1 MRRTWHGKEK
11 ETREELGRTVSASPV
26 RRREG
31 AKVARPVRRPVK
43 KVEKKEE
50 EEKMEDFSMTYSAEA
65 DEVDNEDQRR
75 KCDIS

>member
-1 MRRTWHGKEK
+1 MRRTWHGKES
-11 ETREELGRTVSASPV
+11 TREELGRTVSASPV
-26 RRREG
+26 RKREG

>member
-1 MRRTWHGKEK
+1 MRRTWHGKES
-11 ETREELGRTVSASPV
+11 TREELGRTVSASPE

-31 AKVARPVRRPVK
+31 AKVARPVRWPVK

>member
-1 MRRTWHGKEK
+1 MRRTWHGKES
-11 ETREELGRTVSASPV
+11 TREELGRTVSASPV

>member
-1 MRRTWHGKEK
+1 MRRTWHGKES
-11 ETREELGRTVSASPV
+11 TREDLGRTVSASPV
-26 RRREG
+26 RKREG

>member
-1 MRRTWHGKEK
+1 M
-11 ETREELGRTVSASPV
+11 SASPV
-26 RRREG
+26 RKREG

-50 EEKMEDFSMTYSAEA
+50 EEKIEDFSMTYSAEA

>member
-1 MRRTWHGKEK
+1 MR
-11 ETREELGRTVSASPV
+11 ASPV
-26 RRREG
+26 RKREG

>member
-1 MRRTWHGKEK
+1 M
-11 ETREELGRTVSASPV
+11 SASPV
-26 RRREG
+26 RKREG

-43 KVEKKEE
+43 KVERKEE

>member
-1 MRRTWHGKEK
+1 MRRTWHGKES
-11 ETREELGRTVSASPV
+11 TREELGRTVSASPV
-26 RRREG
+26 RKREG
-31 AKVARPVRRPVK
+31 AKVARPVRRLVK
-43 KVEKKEE
+43 KVEKKE

>member
-1 MRRTWHGKEK
+1 M
-11 ETREELGRTVSASPV
+11 SASPV
-26 RRREG
+26 RKREG

-43 KVEKKEE
+43 KVEKKE

>member
-1 MRRTWHGKEK
+1 M
-11 ETREELGRTVSASPV
+11 SASPV
-26 RRREG
+26 RKREG

-75 KCDIS
+75 NCDIS

>member
-31 AKVARPVRRPVK
+31 AKVARPVRRLVK
-43 KVEKKEE
+43 KVEKKK

>member
-1 MRRTWHGKEK
+1 M
-11 ETREELGRTVSASPV
+11 SASPV
-26 RRREG
+26 RKREG

>member
-1 MRRTWHGKEK
+1 M
-11 ETREELGRTVSASPV
+11 SASPV
-26 RRREG
+26 RKREG

-50 EEKMEDFSMTYSAEA
+50 EVKMEDFSMTYSAEA

>member
-1 MRRTWHGKEK
+1 MRRTWHGKES
-11 ETREELGRTVSASPV
+11 TREELGRTVSASPV
-26 RRREG
+26 RKREG

-65 DEVDNEDQRR
+65 DEVDNEDQGR

>member
-1 MRRTWHGKEK
+1 MRRTWHGKES
-11 ETREELGRTVSASPV
+11 TREELGRTVSASPV

-50 EEKMEDFSMTYSAEA
+50 EEKIEDFSMTYSAEA

>member
-1 MRRTWHGKEK
+1 MRRTWHGKES
-11 ETREELGRTVSASPV
+11 TREDLGRTVSASPV
-26 RRREG
+26 RKREG

-50 EEKMEDFSMTYSAEA
+50 EEKIEDFSMTYSAEA

>member
-1 MRRTWHGKEK
+1 M
-11 ETREELGRTVSASPV
+11 SASPV

>member
-1 MRRTWHGKEK
+1 
-11 ETREELGRTVSASPV
+11 VSASPV
-26 RRREG
+26 RKREG

>member
-1 MRRTWHGKEK
+1 M
-11 ETREELGRTVSASPV
+11 SASPV
-26 RRREG
+26 RKREG
-31 AKVARPVRRPVK
+31 AKVARPVRRPAK

>member
-1 MRRTWHGKEK
+1 MRRTWHGKES
-11 ETREELGRTVSASPV
+11 TREDLGRTVSASPV

-31 AKVARPVRRPVK
+31 AKVAKPVRRPVK

>member
-1 MRRTWHGKEK
+1 M
-11 ETREELGRTVSASPV
+11 SASPV
-26 RRREG
+26 RKREG

-43 KVEKKEE
+43 KVEKKKE